1 MEPTVPGL
9 IDDPHARRLPAS
21 AQAQLG
27 RVLGLFRSSLGSA
40 LRDVILHGSAATSGF
55 APGRSDLDLLALVD
69 EGLSDEPRQR
79 LGAGLLAGQAHRA
92 RFTQGDAPPT
102 AGSDEDLAAHLSVA
116 RARGIALL
124 GRLDTAALPM
134 VPRRDYLR
142 AIASDFAW
150 AERAG
155 LAAYAHANACRT
167 LAYLRSG
174 EILSKHE
181 GLAWCTDQGVDSA
194 HVLEAALLELQRA
207 LDEDGP

>member
-9 IDDPHARRLPAS
+9 IDGPRVRRLPVS

-27 RVLGLFRSSLGSA
+27 HVLELFRSSFGSA

-69 EGLSDEPRQR
+69 
-79 LGAGLLAGQAHRA
+79 
-92 RFTQGDAPPT
+92 
-102 AGSDEDLAAHLSVA
+102 
-116 RARGIALL
+116 
-124 GRLDTAALPM
+124 TAALAM
-134 VPRRDYLR
+134 VPRRDDLR
-142 AIASDFAW
+142 AIASDLAW

-174 EILSKHE
+174 EILSRHE
-181 GLAWCTDQGVDSA
+181 GLAWCTNQGVDSA
-194 HVLEAALLELQRA
+194 HALVAALLELQRA
-207 LDEDGP
+207 LDEDAP